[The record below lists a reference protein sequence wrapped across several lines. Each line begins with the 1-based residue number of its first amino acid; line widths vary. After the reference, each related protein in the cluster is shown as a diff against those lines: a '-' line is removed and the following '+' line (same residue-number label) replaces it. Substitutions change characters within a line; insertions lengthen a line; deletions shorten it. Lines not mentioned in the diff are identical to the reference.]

1 MKNQKPGLNS
11 GKKDTFLKTFIE
23 RPVLSTVISII
34 IVLLGILGLVSLP
47 IAQYPDI
54 SPPTVQ
60 VSANYPGASA
70 DVLLKSVV
78 VPLEEQINGVEGM
91 SYMTSSATN
100 NGAAN
105 ISVYFKV
112 GTDPDMAAVNVQNRV
127 SSATSQLPQEVTQSG
142 VTVRKRQSSILMIA
156 SIYSDNPAFDA
167 TFLQNYAEINII
179 PLLKRVNGVGDA
191 SSFGQYQYAMRIW
204 MKPDVMALYGLTPA
218 DITAALNEQ
227 NIEAAPGKF
236 GENSS
241 QSFQYVIKYRG
252 RLQSAEEFGDIV
264 VKAAEGGKLLRL
276 KDVARVEL
284 GAQDYST
291 IGKLNNRPTVNIGI
305 NQTPGA
311 NARDVINECK
321 KVLGEAEKTYPAGL
335 HNIFLVDANR
345 FLDASIEQVIHTLIE
360 CFILVFLVIFLFLQ
374 DFRSTLIPGIAVPV
388 SIIGT
393 FFFLYL
399 FNFSINLLTLFAL
412 VLAIGIVVDDAI
424 VVVEAVH
431 AKLEEGYTSARRA
444 SIDAMSEISGAIF
457 SITLV
462 MAAVFVPVAFLG
474 GSAGVFYRQFGITLA
489 IAILISAVNALTL
502 CPALTAVFLKPHM
515 AADAN
520 GKKPSFMKRFQ
531 IGFNAAYDRM
541 LGRYVASMRFLLKRK
556 VIALVA
562 VGIFGVA
569 LFGLMKTTPSS
580 FVPNEDMGTVYV
592 NIMMPPATS
601 LERTTEVAD
610 EVAKAVRT
618 IPEVQSS
625 MRMAGRNFMA
635 GNGSAYAIIFMQLK
649 PWSERKGRDNE
660 YVIAELRRKTAHIR
674 EAKIFPISAPTI
686 TGFGQSGGFEF
697 QLEDKSGSSIDE
709 FYAVSQHF
717 LEVLNQRP
725 EIQYATTSFNPG
737 FPQYQLD
744 VNVERALEAG
754 VGVNDLLR
762 TMGAYYGSAYV
773 SNFNEYGK
781 QYRVMIQADTGYR
794 ASPEGL
800 ASVFVRT
807 RSGVMAPINS
817 FVTLKRVYGPES
829 ISRFNLYT
837 AMQVT
842 GAPNPKYS
850 TGQALAAIEEVA
862 ATALPPGYGYEFS
875 GISRE
880 EQQSGNQSAYIFALC
895 LVFVY
900 FILCAQYESYLLPF
914 AVLLTLPAG
923 LTGTFLFIKLFGID
937 SNIYVQISLIVLIG
951 LLAKNAILIVEFALQ
966 RRRQGLTLFRAA
978 VEGAEARLRP
988 ILMTSFAF
996 IFGLLPLLFSSGA
1009 GAHGNQSIAAGAIG
1023 GMLAGTLIGV
1033 FLTPVLFVVFQSL
1046 QEKISA
1052 SPDPSE
1058 GGEASRDPEEEP
1070 TDSAV
1075 LSPA

>member
-1 MKNQKPGLNS
+1 MKNQKPGVQT

-23 RPVLSTVISII
+23 RPVLSTVISIL

-60 VSANYPGASA
+60 VSAAYPGASA

-218 DITAALNEQ
+218 DVTAALNEQ

-252 RLQSAEEFGDIV
+252 RLQSAEEFENIV

-276 KDVARVEL
+276 KDIARVEL

-321 KVLGEAEKTYPAGL
+321 KVLTEAEKTYPAGL

-345 FLDASIEQVIHTLIE
+345 FLDASIEQVIHTLVE

-515 AADAN
+515 APDAN
-520 GKKPSFMKRFQ
+520 GKKPNFMKRFQ

-541 LGRYVASMRFLLKRK
+541 LGRYVASMRFLRKRK

-569 LFGLMKTTPSS
+569 LFALMKTTPSS

-649 PWSERKGRDNE
+649 PWKERKGRDNE
-660 YVIAELRRKTAHIR
+660 YVIAELRKKTAHIR

-717 LEVLNQRP
+717 LEALNQRP

-754 VGVNDLLR
+754 VSVNDLLR

-807 RSGVMAPINS
+807 ASGAMAPINS
-817 FVTLKRVYGPES
+817 FITLKRVYGPES

-842 GAPNPKYS
+842 GAPDPKYS

-862 ATALPPGYGYEFS
+862 AQALPPGYGYEFS

-880 EQQSGNQSAYIFALC
+880 EQQSGNQSVYIFALC
-895 LVFVY
+895 IVFVY

-914 AVLLTLPAG
+914 AVLLSLPPG
-923 LTGTFLFIKLFGID
+923 LMGTFLFIKLFGID

-1009 GAHGNQSIAAGAIG
+1009 GAHGNRSIASGAIG

-1046 QEKISA
+1046 QERISGKLRN
-1052 SPDPSE
+1052 PE
-1058 GGEASRDPEEEP
+1058 PEEEP
-1070 TDSAV
+1070 EPKNVA
-1075 LSPA
+1075 LAQA